1 MVLLNKV
8 KLKARFAKENI
19 MPALKIFGK
28 RIGGPKEEDMSKR
41 ISGDDKIAPN
51 FDVPKRASRVDFS
64 EMTSKGPNMGK
75 VNKVTKKEVSVEGNL
90 GSVDRSNPDVI
101 GPNMGQVITAPND
114 IAPNFTPIQN
124 TAAPEMDL
132 QDKARR
138 SMGFK
143 KGGKVKDSTMTFET
157 YTKTGKKAGLK
168 TVPVKKMASGG
179 MTASK
184 RADGCCTK
192 GKTRGKIC

>member
-1 MVLLNKV
+1 VV
-8 KLKARFAKENI
+8 AKLKVRRAKENI
-19 MPALKIFGK
+19 MPALKIFGR
-28 RIGGPKEEDMSKR
+28 RIGGPKEEDFKKR
-41 ISGDDKIAPN
+41 ITSDDKMAPN

-114 IAPNFTPIQN
+114 IAPNFAPIKE
-124 TAAPEMDL
+124 AAVEKEMDL

-143 KGGKVKDSTMTFET
+143 KGGKVKS
-157 YTKTGKKAGLK
+157 KAI
-168 TVPVKKMASGG
+168 KMASGG
-179 MTASK
+179 KVSSASK
-184 RADGCCTK
+184 RADGIAVKGKTK
-192 GKTRGKIC
+192 GKIC

>member
-8 KLKARFAKENI
+8 KLKARFVKENI
-19 MPALKIFGK
+19 MPVLKIFGK
-28 RIGGPKEEDMSKR
+28 RIGGPEEEDFKKR
-41 ISGDDKIAPN
+41 ISSDDKIGPN
-51 FDVPKRASRVDFS
+51 LRVPGRMARQDFS

-143 KGGKVKDSTMTFET
+143 KGGKVKAK
-157 YTKTGKKAGLK
+157 TKC
-168 TVPVKKMASGG
+168 MASGG
-179 MTASK
+179 KVSQLAK
-184 RADGCCTK
+184 ANGIAV
-192 GKTRGKIC
+192 RGKSRGRII

>member
-75 VNKVTKKEVSVEGNL
+75 VNKVTKKEVAIETPTGDIGSVVREGN
-90 GSVDRSNPDVI
+90 PEAI
-101 GPNMGQVITAPND
+101 GPNMGAVIKDAVVEK
-114 IAPNFTPIQN
+114 
-124 TAAPEMDL
+124 EMDL
-132 QDKARR
+132 QEKARK

-143 KGGKVKDSTMTFET
+143 KGGKVKS
-157 YTKTGKKAGLK
+157 KA
-168 TVPVKKMASGG
+168 VKMASGG
-179 MTASK
+179 KVSQLAK
-184 RADGCCTK
+184 ANGIAVR

>member
-8 KLKARFAKENI
+8 RLKAKFAKENI

-75 VNKVTKKEVSVEGNL
+75 VNKVTKKEVAIETPTGDIGSVVREGN
-90 GSVDRSNPDVI
+90 PEAI
-101 GPNMGQVITAPND
+101 GPNMGAVIKDAVVEK
-114 IAPNFTPIQN
+114 
-124 TAAPEMDL
+124 EMDL
-132 QDKARR
+132 QEKARK

-179 MTASK
+179 KVSQLAK
-184 RADGCCTK
+184 ANGIAV
-192 GKTRGKIC
+192 RGKSRGRII

>member
-1 MVLLNKV
+1 
-8 KLKARFAKENI
+8 

-28 RIGGPKEEDMSKR
+28 RIGGPKEEDFKKR
-41 ISGDDKIAPN
+41 ITTDDKMAPN

-132 QDKARR
+132 QDKARK

-143 KGGKVKDSTMTFET
+143 KGGKVKAK
-157 YTKTGKKAGLK
+157 TKSMALGGKTSQLAKANGI
-168 TVPVKKMASGG
+168 AI
-179 MTASK
+179 
-184 RADGCCTK
+184 R